1 MNVLAW
7 APVAACAIL
16 LSGCLT
22 RAEQT
27 SVGGRVAAAPTS
39 CRSGGG
45 RLPVTGLCQEE
56 AAALL
61 LGSGEA
67 SETGAPGCVWM
78 VNEAPFLQGGALLYR
93 AMRCNGRT
101 ARLEFTPGARAAT
114 FDLVQSPFGNAIE
127 RETIATMFDASG
139 PDPKQAILEAARRQI
154 DDPAERDRCHVRL
167 LNGDVASPP
176 DALVV
181 DEVPMPQSEEV
192 RSACGEFGY
201 DNGAQTFWRISQQV
215 AWFFRLGNDTAP
227 VDAGSFTLLRRNQ
240 AGQWV
245 RS

>member
-1 MNVLAW
+1 MKVLAW
-7 APVAACAIL
+7 APVAAFAML
-16 LSGCLT
+16 ASGCST
-22 RAEQT
+22 SAEQT
-27 SVGGRVAAAPTS
+27 GLQVRAAAAPVS
-39 CRSGGG
+39 CGDGGR

-61 LGSGEA
+61 LTSGDA
-67 SETGAPGCVWM
+67 SEARADGCAWV
-78 VNEAPFLQGGALLYR
+78 VNEARYLGGGALLYR
-93 AMRCNGRT
+93 AMQCDGRT

-114 FDLVQSPFGNAIE
+114 FDLIASPFGDTAE

-139 PDPKQAILEAARRQI
+139 PDPKRAILEEARRHI
-154 DDPAERDRCHVRL
+154 DDPAERDRCRVRL

-181 DEVPMPQSEEV
+181 DEVPAPQSEEV

-201 DNGAQTFWRISQQV
+201 DNGAQSFWRISQQV
-215 AWFFRLGNDTAP
+215 AWFFRLGNDAAP
-227 VDAGSFTLLRRNQ
+227 VDAGSFTLVRRNE